1 VVKRLAAVAGK
12 IVIITNKIFAYLK
25 NLINNS
31 SMKNKIV
38 PVLPFLICAVVITA
52 AFSPAKKKK
61 PVIIAYVGGFR
72 GLINTDSIN
81 VRRLSH
87 INYAFV
93 DVKDNRAWLHN
104 EATDTINLRKL
115 SELKQQKPD
124 LNILISLGG
133 WSWSKNFSDAVLTDS
148 STRNFANSCIDIVAT
163 YNLDGV
169 DIDWE
174 YPGMR
179 GDNNKFRPEDREHY
193 TLLFK
198 YLREGLDS
206 LNKITG
212 RKYFL
217 TTAVGASQSYIDH
230 TEMDKVQQYADYI
243 NLMSYDYKGGNDTI
257 SGHHTN
263 LYSSPDDVSDE
274 STDRSVKAF
283 VAAGVPRNKLVVGM
297 GFYGKAW
304 QMQSDDN
311 NGLFRR
317 TEKFT
322 RAGGFTYL
330 KDSLVDKNGFVRY
343 WDEKANAPYLFNK
356 EKKVFI
362 TYDDE
367 ESVKQKCK
375 YVKDN
380 DLAGVMF
387 WEYNSDK
394 KEYLLKTVAD
404 KFKYKN

>member
-1 VVKRLAAVAGK
+1 
-12 IVIITNKIFAYLK
+12 
-25 NLINNS
+25 
-31 SMKNKIV
+31 MKNKLIA
-38 PVLPFLICAVVITA
+38 VLPLLIYLVVITTS
-52 AFSPAKKKK
+52 FSPAKKKK
-61 PVIIAYVGGFR
+61 PVIIGYVGGFR

-81 VRRLSH
+81 IRRLSH

-104 EATDTINLRKL
+104 EATDTVNLRKL
-115 SELKQQKPD
+115 SELKQKNPG

-148 STRNFANSCIDIVAT
+148 STRNFANSCIDIVAK

-174 YPGMR
+174 YPGMK
-179 GDNNKFRPEDREHY
+179 GDNNKFRPEDKEHY

-206 LNKITG
+206 LSKITG

-230 TEMDKVQQYADYI
+230 TEMDKVQQYTDYI

-263 LYSSPDDVSDE
+263 LYSSPDDSDE

-283 VAAGVPRNKLVVGM
+283 LAAGVPKNKLVVGL

-304 QMQSDDN
+304 QMQSDNN

-317 TEKFT
+317 TEKFS
-322 RAGGFTYL
+322 RAGGFTFL
-330 KDSLVDKNGFVRY
+330 KDSLVNKNGFVRY
-343 WDEKANAPYLFNK
+343 WDEKASAPYLFNK

-375 YVKDN
+375 YVKNN